1 MTNLEF
7 AGSQPTTGRFA
18 IDADTFVRSVL
29 FLAVFPLMWISLHPF
44 SSLADPPP
52 PTSDGGDRLNQI
64 FFGGMFLIFFVWMY
78 FIQPNGLKP
87 LLRPAFLIM
96 IAWFALSVV
105 LSWEPAL
112 SARRLIF
119 AIIVLTLSSVALL
132 LPKNLRHFSDMLS
145 AATIIVLLLC
155 YLGVVFIPENA
166 IHQATDFL
174 EPEHAG
180 SWRGVFPHK
189 NQAGSMMV
197 VFFFIGLFVA
207 RVRSRGLGV
216 LIAVAALIF
225 LALTR
230 SKTPIVLFPA
240 TMVIAA
246 IVANVRRPFVGAA
259 IAVSVSIVLNLLTVG
274 SVYFEPI
281 HQVLDTV
288 MSDASFTGRTDIWKF
303 ALDHLAARPIT
314 GYGFGAFWGTDQIV
328 FGPNESMNWATAAT
342 DAHNGYLNI
351 AITTGLPGLLLAG
364 IWIAVLPIL
373 DYYRRRDDEGSSA
386 MATLFL
392 RIVLFGIYTSSFEG
406 SLFQQAGEFWFVLA
420 LAIFGLRF
428 LSFARVKV

>member
-1 MTNLEF
+1 MTNLDF
-7 AGSQPTTGRFA
+7 AASQLTTRRVA
-18 IDADTFVRSVL
+18 VDADTLVRSVL
-29 FLAVFPLMWISLHPF
+29 FLAIFLLLWISLHPF

-52 PTSDGGDRLNQI
+52 PTSEGGDKLNQI
-64 FFGGMFLIFFVWMY
+64 VFGGTFLIFLAWMY
-78 FIQPNGLKP
+78 FIRPNGLKP
-87 LLRPAFLIM
+87 LLRPTFLMM

-105 LSWEPAL
+105 LSWEPTL
-112 SARRLIF
+112 SGRRLIF
-119 AIIVLTLSSVALL
+119 AIIMLTLSGVALL
-132 LPKNLRHFSDMLS
+132 LPKNLRHFCDMLA
-145 AATIIVLLLC
+145 AATLVVLLLC
-155 YLGVVFIPENA
+155 YIGVIFIPENA

-189 NQAGSMMV
+189 NQAGGMMV
-197 VFFFIGLFVA
+197 VFFFVGLFVA
-207 RVRSRGLGV
+207 RVRSRGLGA
-216 LIAVAALIF
+216 LIAVASLVF
-225 LALTR
+225 LAFTG
-230 SKTPIVLFPA
+230 SKTPIGLFPA
-240 TMVIAA
+240 TMIIAA
-246 IVANVRRPFVGAA
+246 IVANARRPIVGVMVAVLISAA
-259 IAVSVSIVLNLLTVG
+259 LNLLTVG
-274 SVYFEPI
+274 SAYIEPI
-281 HQVLDTV
+281 HQFLDLM

-303 ALDHLAARPIT
+303 ALEHLPARPIT

-351 AITTGLPGLLLAG
+351 AITTGLPGLLLVG
-364 IWIAVLPIL
+364 IWVAVLPIL
-373 DYYRRRDDEGSSA
+373 DYYRHRDDAGSSA

-428 LSFARVKV
+428 LSLARVKV